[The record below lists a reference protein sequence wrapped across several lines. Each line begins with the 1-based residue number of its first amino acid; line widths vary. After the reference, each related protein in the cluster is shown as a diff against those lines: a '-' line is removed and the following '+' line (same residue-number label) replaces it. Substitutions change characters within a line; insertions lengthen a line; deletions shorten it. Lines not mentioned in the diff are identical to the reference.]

1 MKLHKYATAAVQW
14 IVHTWQ
20 QQWHHYDLFHWNEVP
35 FLLHQCNRHFG
46 HFPGCCLWPEPA
58 ICTKTCAV
66 FSHMQLATSTHDLSS
81 NSALWKCSTTP
92 KNPISQPDTSNP
104 KHMTQ
109 QQDSLVDYA
118 TLSTNASVQLR
129 QCRQTQFPVLL
140 QVTSLYTLGFSYM
153 LQLPEPPKEKRLQ
166 TDILN
171 QLPKY
176 LSKNHTNVRCC

>member
-1 MKLHKYATAAVQW
+1 M
-14 IVHTWQ
+14 Q
-20 QQWHHYDLFHWNEVP
+20 QQLCSESCIPD
-35 FLLHQCNRHFG
+35 
-46 HFPGCCLWPEPA
+46 
-58 ICTKTCAV
+58 
-66 FSHMQLATSTHDLSS
+66 SS
-81 NSALWKCSTTP
+81 NGITTIFFTGMKCHFSCTNVTDISAIFPVAACDRNLQSAQKHAQSFHICSLQLLPTTWAQILLCEKCSTTP